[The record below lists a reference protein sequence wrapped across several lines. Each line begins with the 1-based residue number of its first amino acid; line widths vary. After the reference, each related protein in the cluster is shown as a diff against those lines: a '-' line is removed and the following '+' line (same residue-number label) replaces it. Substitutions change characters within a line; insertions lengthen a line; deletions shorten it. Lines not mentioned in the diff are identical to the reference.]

1 MILQILSLD
10 CRLKP
15 WLAFLNLVSFEL
27 SPPPFRAINLAKL
40 RARRRMEDARNLKF

>member
-10 CRLKP
+10 RRLKP

-27 SPPPFRAINLAKL
+27 SPPPFRDMNLAKL
-40 RARRRMEDARNLKF
+40 GCAVDNQHEEFKI